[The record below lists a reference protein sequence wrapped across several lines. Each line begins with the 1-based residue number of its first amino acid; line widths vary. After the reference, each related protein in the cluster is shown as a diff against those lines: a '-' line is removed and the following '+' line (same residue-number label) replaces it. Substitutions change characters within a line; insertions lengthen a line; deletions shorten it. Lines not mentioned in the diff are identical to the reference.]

1 MCAKWLKGYDPEHLA
16 VRLDESKSLGQDGR
30 VSFNGFG
37 FTEYIVVLNSM
48 VSLNDTITEFEKN
61 NIVRQAAF
69 SLAKREQISSAGL
82 LKEISKFESE
92 YLKQKPQKF
101 VLVSTLSINRNFKLK
116 RVHINGSTITFHA
129 HLAKQFTEE
138 IEKKIKSPAFYTI
151 TGEYPKDYIFLKT
164 SVEAKSYSQASSI
177 AIDSIDII
185 RGIWNL
191 FYNRGQ
197 FRISSGGR
205 RDPVNNIAFGPLHT
219 IHFPNGKLAS
229 ESWLYETGY
238 FGPLKTFDMKNKL
251 DDLYKFQSNA
261 RKLLKKSKFKNHIET
276 ALRKYAQALDIRD
289 LESSYLRLWGLLE
302 YLTNTNE
309 NESHKDTVK
318 RTSFFFQE
326 REYAQQV
333 LNHLRDHRNRSV
345 HTGGSN
351 QNIETLLYQLKNFV
365 EVVLEFQIANRF
377 NFSSREEFTQ
387 FMNLP
392 EDVSELKRR
401 KEMIGH
407 ALKFMAQ
414 PGA

>member
-1 MCAKWLKGYDPEHLA
+1 MCAKWLKGYNPEHLA
-16 VRLDESKSLGQDGR
+16 VRLEESKSLGQDGR

-48 VSLNDTITEFEKN
+48 VSLNDNITEFEKN
-61 NIVRQAAF
+61 NIVRRAAF
-69 SLAKREQISSAGL
+69 SLAKKEKISSDGL
-82 LKEISKFESE
+82 LKEISRLEKE

-101 VLVSTLSINRNFKLK
+101 VLISTLSINRFCKLK
-116 RVHINGSTITFHA
+116 RVQINGTTITFHSS
-129 HLAKQFTEE
+129 LPKTFTKE
-138 IEKKIKSPAFYTI
+138 IENKIKKPASFTI
-151 TGEYPKDYIFLKT
+151 TGEYPKDYIFVKT
-164 SVEAKSYSQASSI
+164 FVEAKSYSQASSI

-197 FRISSGGR
+197 FRISSGR
-205 RDPVNNIAFGPLHT
+205 RDPVNNISFGPLHT
-219 IHFPNGKLAS
+219 IHLPNGKLAT
-229 ESWLYETGY
+229 ETWLYETGY
-238 FGPLKTFDMKNKL
+238 MGPLKAFDLKNKEE
-251 DDLYKFQSNA
+251 DLFKFQNTV
-261 RKLLKKSKFKNHIET
+261 RRLLNKSKFKSQMEA

-289 LESSYLRLWGLLE
+289 WESSYLRLWGLLE

-326 REYAQQV
+326 REYARQV

-365 EVVLEFQIANRF
+365 EVVLEIQIANKF
-377 NFSSREEFTQ
+377 KFSSRNELTQ

-392 EDVSELKRR
+392 EDVAKLKRR
-401 KEMIGH
+401 QEIISY
-407 ALKFMAQ
+407 ALKFM
-414 PGA
+414 GS

>member
-16 VRLDESKSLGQDGR
+16 VRLEESKTLGQDGR

-37 FTEYIVVLNSM
+37 FTEYIVVLNSI

-69 SLAKREQISSAGL
+69 SLAKKEKISSAGL
-82 LKEISKFESE
+82 LKEISDFEKKH
-92 YLKQKPQKF
+92 LKQKPQKF
-101 VLVSTLSINRNFKLK
+101 VLISTLSINRFCKLK
-116 RVHINGSTITFHA
+116 RVQVNGATITFHSS
-129 HLAKQFTEE
+129 LPKTFTKE
-138 IEKKIKSPAFYTI
+138 IEDKIKKPASYTI

-164 SVEAKSYSQASSI
+164 TVKAKSYSHASSI

-197 FRISSGGR
+197 FRISSGR
-205 RDPVNNIAFGPLHT
+205 RNPVNNISFGPLHT
-219 IHFPNGKLAS
+219 IHLTNGKLAT

-238 FGPLKTFDMKNKL
+238 IGPLKSFDLKNKK
-251 DDLYKFQSNA
+251 DDLYKFQNNV
-261 RKLLKKSKFKNHIET
+261 RKLLNKSKFKNQMEE

-289 LESSYLRLWGLLE
+289 WESSYVRLWGLLE

-326 REYAQQV
+326 REYAIQV

-365 EVVLEFQIANRF
+365 EVVLEHQIANKF
-377 NFSSREEFTQ
+377 KFSSRDELTQ

-392 EDVSELKRR
+392 DDVEELKRR
-401 KEMIGH
+401 QKMISN
-407 ALKFMAQ
+407 ALRFM
-414 PGA
+414 GN

>member
-1 MCAKWLKGYDPEHLA
+1 MCAEWIKGYDPDHLA
-16 VRLDESKSLGQDGR
+16 VRLEESKALGQDGR

-69 SLAKREQISSAGL
+69 SLAKREKISSSGL
-82 LKEISKFESE
+82 LKEIDKLETE
-92 YLKQKPQKF
+92 YLKQKPRKF
-101 VLVSTLSINRNFKLK
+101 VLVSTLSINRFIKLK
-116 RVHINGSTITFHA
+116 RIQINGTTITFHPYLQKA
-129 HLAKQFTEE
+129 FFEE
-138 IEKKIKSPAFYTI
+138 IESKIKRPASYTI
-151 TGEYPKDYIFLKT
+151 TGEYPKDYIFVKT
-164 SVEAKSYSQASSI
+164 SVKAKSYSQASSI

-197 FRISSGGR
+197 FRISSGR
-205 RDPVNNIAFGPLHT
+205 RDPVNNISFGPLHT
-219 IHFPNGKLAS
+219 RHFPNGKLAT

-238 FGPLKTFDMKNKL
+238 MGPLKAFDMKSRL
-251 DDLYKFQSNA
+251 DNLCKFQNNV
-261 RKLLKKSKFKNHIET
+261 RKLLNKNKFRNQMET
-276 ALRKYAQALDIRD
+276 ALQKYAQALDVRD
-289 LESSYLRLWGLLE
+289 WESSYLRLWGLLE

-326 REYAQQV
+326 REYARQV

-365 EVVLEFQIANRF
+365 EVVLEFEIANRF
-377 NFSSREEFTQ
+377 NFSSREELTQ

-392 EDVSELKRR
+392 EDISELKRR
-401 KEMIGH
+401 NEIIGH
-407 ALKFMAQ
+407 ALKFM
-414 PGA
+414 GH

>member
-1 MCAKWLKGYDPEHLA
+1 MCAKWIKGYDPDHLA
-16 VRLDESKSLGQDGR
+16 VRLEESKTLGQDGR

-61 NIVRQAAF
+61 NIVRKAAF
-69 SLAKREQISSAGL
+69 SLAKREIISSSGL
-82 LKEISKFESE
+82 LKEINQFETE

-101 VLVSTLSINRNFKLK
+101 ILVSTLSINRFLKLK
-116 RVHINGSTITFHA
+116 RAHINGTTITFH
-129 HLAKQFTEE
+129 HNLPKTFSTE
-138 IEKKIKSPAFYTI
+138 IESKIKRPASYTI
-151 TGEYPKDYIFLKT
+151 TGEYPKDYIFVKT
-164 SVEAKSYSQASSI
+164 TVNAKSHSQASSI

-191 FYNRGQ
+191 FYNRGK
-197 FRISSGGR
+197 FRISSGR
-205 RDPVNNIAFGPLHT
+205 RDPINNISFGPLHT

-238 FGPLKTFDMKNKL
+238 MGPLKVFDMKNKL
-251 DDLYKFQSNA
+251 DNLYKFQNKV
-261 RKLLKKSKFKNHIET
+261 RKALKRNKFRNQMEP
-276 ALRKYAQALDIRD
+276 ALQKYAQALDIRD
-289 LESSYLRLWGLLE
+289 WESSYLRLWGLLE

-326 REYAQQV
+326 RDYARQV
-333 LNHLRDHRNRSV
+333 LNHLRDHRNKSV

-365 EVVLEFQIANRF
+365 EIVLEFEIANKF
-377 NFSSREEFTQ
+377 NFSSREELTQ

-401 KEMIGH
+401 GEIIDH
-407 ALKFMAQ
+407 ALKFMGQ
-414 PGA
+414 